1 MDTARSVAHLLRDTI
16 QPFTTFSEIFAAALD
31 ALRGEIMAALAGR
44 GRIAMNEFN
53 PSLQGPQIP
62 PCSLVL
68 PREGVAQIPG
78 GERWRR

>member
-53 PSLQGPQIP
+53 PSLQAPQIP
-62 PCSLVL
+62 PCRLCFRV
-68 PREGVAQIPG
+68 
-78 GERWRR
+78 